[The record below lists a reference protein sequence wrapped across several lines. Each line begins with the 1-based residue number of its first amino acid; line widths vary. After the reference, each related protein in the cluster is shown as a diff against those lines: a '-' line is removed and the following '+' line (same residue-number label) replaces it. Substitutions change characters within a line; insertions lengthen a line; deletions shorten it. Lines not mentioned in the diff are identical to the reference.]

1 MHKDARLD
9 ILNIKSRKQLPMHTR
24 EIASIAKA
32 LVPIAQLCLQTG
44 KGAGEMILAAKL
56 ACIEVAAQNA
66 VLADR
71 LNHSQISAITGL
83 TRREVK
89 ALSGVA
95 ILNAAYVV
103 GRTKKQRIDRVLT
116 GWITDPEFLNR
127 DGEPLT
133 LTLKPA
139 DATFRALVREYAGD
153 VTPMSV
159 LRELERVGA
168 VHRTKDDRVRLRK
181 SHIRAKGFSPDV
193 VADIAQHLRDLGT
206 TLVGNVGSAD
216 KPAYAAFQSVQA
228 LTPDE
233 AALFQATFSERMASL
248 LNSVSIWMRSQARI
262 KKKAALDAGHGA
274 MDVGIGV
281 YLVRKTR
288 PNGDS
293 VRNAKARLKKR

>member
-1 MHKDARLD
+1 
-9 ILNIKSRKQLPMHTR
+9 
-24 EIASIAKA
+24 
-32 LVPIAQLCLQTG
+32 
-44 KGAGEMILAAKL
+44 MILAAKL